1 MFMTFDVTCVA
12 TRDVGQQL
20 PPMITHDVTMTV
32 ATSAIPD
39 DVWPS
44 CRRDI

>member
-1 MFMTFDVTCVA
+1 MHLMFDVTEVA

-32 ATSAIPD
+32 ATSAVPD
-39 DVWPS
+39 YVWLG
-44 CRRDI
+44 CRR